1 MEPIKTIVNVGK
13 YKFQIMDNTLS
24 LRGQIYCRN
33 FRIRGN
39 NIDCVNVSITY
50 NENRPVSASIPH
62 IMYDEE
68 CSIFDRGNGS
78 IIMINTLLH
87 HIQQQIPTIT
97 EIHFED
103 KSNIEC
109 ATEES
114 KKASRNR
121 KRGTNV
127 YPVPLYYF
135 SIAFNGVTW
144 YEKQFKAR
152 QKDMSKHTKYRAQI
166 DYLLNSKLHLLSF
179 KSPALRAEMNEEGD
193 ADCAFSMRNGVKTNT
208 SFLTFLEISK
218 PPIEIMDE
226 LEQYYNKSDTYG
238 DFFQSMP
245 KKDRCRLV
253 RDWISTFMTHHLK
266 DFENTG
272 WIIELPISL
281 RGGKKTR
288 KYYCPKGRIV
298 HNQTYKD
305 FGIDITNV

>member
-1 MEPIKTIVNVGK
+1 MFIKVYYQFFCARQGYQIYLLYIMEPIKTMVNVGK
-13 YKFQIMDNTLS
+13 YQFQIIDNTLS
-24 LRGQIYCRN
+24 LRGRTYCRT
-33 FRIRGN
+33 FKIGGN

-50 NENRPVSASIPH
+50 NQNRPVSASIPH
-62 IMYDEE
+62 IVYDQE
-68 CSIFDRGNGS
+68 CPIDAPLERGNGS

-103 KSNIEC
+103 KSSIEC

-114 KKASRNR
+114 KKAFRNQ

-152 QKDMSKHTKYRAQI
+152 LKDMSKHTKYRAQI
-166 DYLLNSKLHLLSF
+166 DYLLNSKL
-179 KSPALRAEMNEEGD
+179 
-193 ADCAFSMRNGVKTNT
+193 KTDT

-226 LEQYYNKSDTYG
+226 LEQHYNKSDTYG
-238 DFFQSMP
+238 EFFQSMP

-272 WIIELPISL
+272 WIIELPIAL

-305 FGIDITNV
+305 FGIDITNA